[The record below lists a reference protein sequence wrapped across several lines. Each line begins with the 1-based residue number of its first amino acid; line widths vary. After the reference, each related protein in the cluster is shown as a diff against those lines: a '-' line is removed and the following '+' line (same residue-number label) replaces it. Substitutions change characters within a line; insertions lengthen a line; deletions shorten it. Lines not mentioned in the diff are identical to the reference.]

1 MQNLWKAALAVC
13 AGVCLAF
20 GIFGCENSLESI
32 KDRRVLHIGI
42 SKATPPF
49 GYVDSSGEFAGLEV
63 LLGRKLAKDLLG
75 DENRVCFSAITDTQG
90 LELLDSLGLDI
101 ILSNI
106 YNPQSNSV
114 AFASPFIYT
123 TTSVMGKVNQPQGIQ
138 ELAGAKI
145 LVRSNSVAQA
155 YFQAN
160 YPKAILEICADL
172 RECLAVFERDDL
184 LYFAEDNVIITLL
197 VRQNPDFTISVPAL
211 GDPYPIKPLVKDTN
225 TSLLTWLNKELSILH
240 KEGFLQQAFDSA
252 VRSYYDEMHSR

>member
-1 MQNLWKAALAVC
+1 MQNLWKTALAVC
-13 AGVCLAF
+13 AGICLTFA
-20 GIFGCENSLESI
+20 IFGCENSLESI

-75 DENRVCFSAITDTQG
+75 DENRVRFSIATNTQG

-106 YNPQSNSV
+106 HDPQSNAI
-114 AFASPFIYT
+114 AFATPYIYT
-123 TTSVMGKVNQPQGIQ
+123 TISVMGKVNQPQGIQ
-138 ELAGAKI
+138 ELANATI
-145 LVRSNSVAQA
+145 LVRSSSVAQA

-160 YPKAILEICADL
+160 YPKVTLQTCADL
-172 RECLAVFERDDL
+172 RECLTIFERDDL
-184 LYFAEDNVIITLL
+184 SYFAEDNAIITLL
-197 VRQNPDFTISVPAL
+197 VHQNPDFTISVRAL
-211 GDPYPIKPLVKDTN
+211 GDPYPIKPLVKSIN
-225 TSLLTWLNKELSILH
+225 TSLLAWLNKELSILH

-252 VRSYYDEMHSR
+252 VRSYYDEMRSR